1 MKSFIIILILLSEN
15 PLSKLNDTLKRVL
28 EEASLPFSE
37 EQEQAIILM
46 MDERQRAS
54 EELFGEI
61 MDFRNRPREVQNPGS
76 IRT

>member
-1 MKSFIIILILLSEN
+1 
-15 PLSKLNDTLKRVL
+15 LNDTLKRVL